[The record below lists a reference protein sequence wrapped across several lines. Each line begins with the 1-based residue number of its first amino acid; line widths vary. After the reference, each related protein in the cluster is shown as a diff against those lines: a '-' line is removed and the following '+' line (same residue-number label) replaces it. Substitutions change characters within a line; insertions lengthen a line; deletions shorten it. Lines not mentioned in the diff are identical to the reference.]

1 MRISVTDPLSKAFAW
16 VKQVL
21 FVNFALKKWL
31 VLGFCAFLAQLGQG
45 GGGGGGGGNFN
56 FGNSLRNH
64 GGPGGPEVGNWISQN
79 IAMIVI
85 VGLVILILGISLG
98 LLLTW
103 LSSRGQFMFLDGV
116 VRNQP
121 AVKEPWHRFRSL
133 GNSLF
138 LCRIVLGIIGF
149 VAFLI
154 VVGTSLLIA
163 LPDIRADEFGPF
175 AIAAIIF
182 GALLFLPL
190 VIILAFIKAAI
201 LDFVVLIMYYR
212 NIKIRQALKIF
223 RREILPGHLGVFI
236 LFYLLKFVL
245 GIAAGTIII
254 FGMCLTCCIAALPYI
269 SSVAFLPISVFFR
282 SYSLYFLEQFGPQWR
297 GIEIP
302 PEQTPPLQP

>member
-1 MRISVTDPLSKAFAW
+1 MRISVTDPLSNAFAW

-21 FVNFALKKWL
+21 FVNFSLSKWF

-45 GGGGGGGGNFN
+45 GGGGGNFN
-56 FGNSLRNH
+56 FGNSFSH
-64 GGPGGPEVGNWISQN
+64 HSGPGGSEVSNWISQN
-79 IAMIVI
+79 IALIVT
-85 VGLVILILGISLG
+85 VGLIILILGISLG
-98 LLLTW
+98 LLFTW

-138 LCRIVLGIIGF
+138 LCRIVLGIIGL
-149 VAFLI
+149 AAILI
-154 VVGTSLLIA
+154 VIGTSLLIA
-163 LPDIRADEFGPF
+163 LPDIKAEEFGPF
-175 AIAAIIF
+175 AIIAIIF
-182 GALLFLPL
+182 GGLLFLPL
-190 VIILAFIKAAI
+190 VIILALIKSAI

-223 RREILPGHLGVFI
+223 RREILPGHLGIFI
-236 LFYLLKFVL
+236 LFYLFKFVL

-254 FGMCLTCCIAALPYI
+254 LGMCLTCCIAILPYI
-269 SSVAFLPISVFFR
+269 SSVVFLPISVFFR
-282 SYSLYFLEQFGPQWR
+282 AYSLFFLEQFGPQWR

-302 PEQTPPLQP
+302 PKQTPPLQP